1 MANLLQ
7 AIRAA
12 VQTPPLLVGDVVSVS
27 GADVR
32 LQLPDGSLASARGD
46 TTIGATVYF
55 RPGGAIEG
63 QAPALGFVEIEV

>member
-12 VQTPPLLVGDVVSVS
+12 VQTSPLLVGEVVSIA

-32 LQLPDGSLASARGD
+32 LQLPDGSLATARGSASL
-46 TTIGATVYF
+46 GATVYF
-55 RPGGAIEG
+55 RPGGAIDG
-63 QAPALGFVEIEV
+63 MAPVLAFFEIEV

>member
-12 VQTPPLLVGDVVSVS
+12 VQTSPLLVGQVVSIT

-32 LQLPDGSLASARGD
+32 LQLPDGSLASARGQ
-46 TTIGATVYF
+46 TTLGATVYF

-63 QAPALGFVEIEV
+63 AAPALGFVEIEV